1 MSNPNHKIRNT
12 AITIFV
18 ILWTIIFHYESTRH
32 FYLEP
37 LIGKHLPKV
46 KFLFPPAGWIMF
58 YNVGAGSGHTEVYGV
73 KKDTPQLLDPHDI
86 FRTRTIMFDNIH
98 RGILGV
104 VTEPEVSRQFCRFLK
119 YRFPYF
125 DKFMVTAVYY
135 PDPSK
140 NRYERYQK
148 VIYTCGE

>member
-1 MSNPNHKIRNT
+1 MKIRNSI
-12 AITIFV
+12 ITIFV

-37 LIGKHLPKV
+37 LLGKQLPKL

-58 YNVGAGSGHTEVYGV
+58 FNVDAPHGHTEVYGV
-73 KKDTPQLLDPHDI
+73 KNEIPQWIDPHDI

-98 RGILGV
+98 RGILGSAAQ
-104 VTEPEVSRQFCRFLK
+104 PSSAKGFCRFLK

-125 DKFMVTAVYY
+125 DKFFVTVVYY
-135 PDPSK
+135 PDPSQ
-140 NRYERYQK
+140 NRFERYQR
-148 VIYTCGE
+148 VVYQCEQ